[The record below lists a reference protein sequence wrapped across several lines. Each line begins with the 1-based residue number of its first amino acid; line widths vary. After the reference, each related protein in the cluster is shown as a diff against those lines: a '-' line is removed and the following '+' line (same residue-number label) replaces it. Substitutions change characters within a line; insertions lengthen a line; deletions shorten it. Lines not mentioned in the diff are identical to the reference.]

1 MSRKLIMSKQIIS
14 ILDYRNSIL
23 EYINCPN
30 TCITVIIWCKICCAA
45 AFRISLHFSPGW
57 SYSHFFSYKFWSWPQ
72 VWAECQHLTNADP
85 ALTL

>member
-30 TCITVIIWCKICCAA
+30 TCITVII
-45 AFRISLHFSPGW
+45 
-57 SYSHFFSYKFWSWPQ
+57 
-72 VWAECQHLTNADP
+72 
-85 ALTL
+85 